1 MSIRIEI
8 VINDDCP
15 YEDVATAFET
25 QMKAIGFVR
34 DVPKAQ
40 DQPMPL
46 NTAIALAKEA
56 LDLNKMSDDNAAANT
71 KIEEDFRRDDAAKS
85 CTAPTRIIIGE
96 SADAG
101 AAAIVKPTAMD
112 GDRERGKA
120 GPGHRRRTNAQIE
133 ADDAYFAAH
142 PPAAPLAPGSTEPL
156 PPGVDDAAGF
166 YERQREAANGRSL
179 ISTGEERINPEDAA
193 DEAAE
198 TAARVGDKPTIEDL
212 RAAVGRYTE
221 KFGAKA
227 SIENIRTI
235 LGKPIIEVPEEEI
248 GAAIARVEAATAGHV
263 APEQT
268 KPADLPTEPVHAT
281 KVDVIEA
288 LTAYGKKYDGSADP
302 SQMPIT
308 KEDGVKILTAAFGAG
323 VVSVSK
329 IPQTPE
335 GFGKAL
341 SAINA
346 AVRDNPFKRAVRS

>member
-8 VINDDCP
+8 VIPDHVRPAD
-15 YEDVATAFET
+15 YLDHTM
-25 QMKAIGFVR
+25 QAIGFVR

-40 DQPMPL
+40 ARSDTIDTDADYASGDTISVESTGSGA
-46 NTAIALAKEA
+46 TASVYIAEGAIISSITGKP
-56 LDLNKMSDDNAAANT
+56 
-71 KIEEDFRRDDAAKS
+71 
-85 CTAPTRIIIGE
+85 PTRIIIGE

>member
-40 DQPMPL
+40 ARSGTIDTDADYASGDTISVESTGSGA
-46 NTAIALAKEA
+46 TASVYIAEGAIISSITGKP
-56 LDLNKMSDDNAAANT
+56 
-71 KIEEDFRRDDAAKS
+71 
-85 CTAPTRIIIGE
+85 PTRIIIGE